1 MKKKKQLSRRSCLDG
16 SYGGEN
22 SCMVLFLIHG
32 GIVFKKIF
40 KQVFLWYDN
49 YLGAS
54 ESGDLD
60 DARM

>member
-1 MKKKKQLSRRSCLDG
+1 
-16 SYGGEN
+16 
-22 SCMVLFLIHG
+22 MVLFLIHG

-40 KQVFLWYDN
+40 KQLFLWYDN